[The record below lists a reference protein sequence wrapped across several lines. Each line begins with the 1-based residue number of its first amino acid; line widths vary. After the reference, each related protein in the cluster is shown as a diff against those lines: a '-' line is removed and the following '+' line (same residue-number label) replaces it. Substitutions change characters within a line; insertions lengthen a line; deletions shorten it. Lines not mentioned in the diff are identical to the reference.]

1 MDSNSRGFGVKSLPR
16 KTVGTSDVSQL
27 HERSVSR
34 QIRSLVGM
42 NDLDSLAWRRSDHIL
57 TSLRGHMGS
66 HGYQPIDTP
75 LLEET
80 ELFVRKSGGD
90 LAGRLYNFT
99 DPGGTSVSLRP
110 EFTSSVIRHYI
121 DIEESLSLPVRW
133 QYSGPVFRYS
143 PAEQGSYRQ
152 FTQSGAELVGAT
164 SREADIEII
173 SLAVSGLHEIGLDEF
188 ELRLG
193 HLGVLHGLLDEF
205 GLSEPAK
212 LFIISNIN
220 SLKEGETDVAGLM
233 EHAGEVGL
241 LSGRVDLGMGLET
254 ALESMSVEAAE
265 EFVLGVLKESMPEPV
280 GRRTTDQI
288 VARLLSKVRQ
298 ANCPDAFKRAL
309 NFVRTL
315 SGLYGEPQATLQ
327 AAREVA
333 DECEVAAAPL
343 DELGALLERA
353 TAIDISESRI
363 TLDMGMARGIS
374 YYTGV
379 IFELVAS
386 DDNAAALGG
395 GGRYDGLVQALGG
408 SEGVP
413 AMGFAYNVNALL
425 HALQDSSVSPFGAQ
439 GNGVQ
444 TNGV

>member
-1 MDSNSRGFGVKSLPR
+1 MDSNSRRFAGMMI
-16 KTVGTSDVSQL
+16 GTSAVSQL
-27 HERSVSR
+27 HERSASR
-34 QIRSLVGM
+34 HIRSLVGM
-42 NDLDSLAWRRSDHIL
+42 NDLDSLAWQRSDHVL
-57 TSLRGHMGS
+57 SSLRNHMGS
-66 HGYQPIDTP
+66 RGYQPIDTP

-121 DIEESLSLPVRW
+121 DNEESLSLPLRW

-164 SREADIEII
+164 SEEADIEII
-173 SLAVSGLHEIGLDEF
+173 SLAVSGLHEIGLDGF
-188 ELRLG
+188 RLRLG
-193 HLGVLHGLLDEF
+193 HLGVLHSLLDEF

-212 LFIISNIN
+212 LFIISNMN
-220 SLKEGETDVAGLM
+220 SLKEGKSDVTGLM
-233 EHAGEVGL
+233 ERAGEVGL
-241 LSGRVDLGMGLET
+241 LSGSVDLGIGLET
-254 ALESMSVEAAE
+254 VLESMSTEAAE

-298 ANCPDAFKRAL
+298 ANCPDAFERAL

-315 SGLYGEPQATLQ
+315 SGLCGEPQATLQ
-327 AAREVA
+327 AARAAA
-333 DECEVAAAPL
+333 DESGVDAAPL
-343 DELGALLERA
+343 NEIGALLERA
-353 TAIDISESRI
+353 HSIDIGCGISESRVS
-363 TLDMGMARGIS
+363 LDMGMARGIS

-379 IFELVAS
+379 IFELVAG
-386 DDNAAALGG
+386 DDGTAALGG

-413 AMGFAYNVNALL
+413 AMGFAYNVNELLDALL
-425 HALQDSSVSPFGAQ
+425 DSGISSIRAQ